1 MSRWLKWKDGKNV
14 LLADR
19 SEIGTQ
25 YIPDRGFCIETDTRH
40 GETIPEHVHHDYLH
54 TNLYTKS

>member
-25 YIPDRGFCIETDTRH
+25 YLPDRGFCNETDTRH
-40 GETIPEHVHHDYLH
+40 GERIPEHVHHDYLH
-54 TNLYTKS
+54 TNLYEKS